1 MQPVH
6 IGCSGWQYAHWRG
19 PFYPQREPQ
28 RRWLELYA
36 DRFDTVEINATFYRL
51 PKRDAVARWVEQTP
65 KTFVFTVKVS
75 RYLTHIKRLSD
86 TGDGLAV
93 FVERIE
99 PLIEAAR
106 LGPLLWQLPENFHR
120 DDRKLG
126 TWLEVLAKH
135 GPRSLQGSRHA
146 IEFRHSSWFVAPV
159 LDALREHEIAL
170 VIGDHPKRPFQLRVP
185 TASWMFFRFHYG
197 SRGRGGNYSAT
208 ELERWGEDLRR
219 RRRSHELYAYFN
231 NDWRGYAPAN
241 ALALRKLVDGR

>member
-1 MQPVH
+1 
-6 IGCSGWQYAHWRG
+6 
-19 PFYPQREPQ
+19 
-28 RRWLELYA
+28 
-36 DRFDTVEINATFYRL
+36 
-51 PKRDAVARWVEQTP
+51 
-65 KTFVFTVKVS
+65 
-75 RYLTHIKRLSD
+75 
-86 TGDGLAV
+86 
-93 FVERIE
+93 
-99 PLIEAAR
+99 
-106 LGPLLWQLPENFHR
+106 
-120 DDRKLG
+120 
-126 TWLEVLAKH
+126 
-135 GPRSLQGSRHA
+135 
-146 IEFRHSSWFVAPV
+146 V